1 MNLPSRCG
9 SVSSSLRVYFG
20 RCSRKGLFLC
30 DGEPA
35 ACGLLGVA
43 LVEFGHGLF
52 EGGGVEA
59 VGENGSVA
67 DDVGADFQLL
77 GVPVHHLGLDL
88 VPDGFGF
95 GLGFLDQSLQLL
107 QFCDLSGDFN
117 AAHVFYLQ
125 II

>member
-9 SVSSSLRVYFG
+9 AVSSSLRVYFG

-43 LVEFGHGLF
+43 LVQFGHGLL
-52 EGGGVEA
+52 EAGGVEA
-59 VGENGSVA
+59 VGEDGSVA
-67 DDVGADFQLL
+67 DDMGADFQLL
-77 GVPVHHLGLDL
+77 GVPVHHFGLDL

-95 GLGFLDQSLQLL
+95 CLGFLDEGLQLL
-107 QFCDLSGDFN
+107 QVCDLSGDFD
-117 AAHVFYLQ
+117 AALNVYLQ